1 MTTPA
6 GDPRRTPLL
15 ELILAAGSLLGLV
28 LTVIGLD
35 IDRTARAV
43 GAVLLV
49 LAAACG
55 IGGIVVAQRRRL
67 AIGASIAL
75 VLGAVGMLALA
86 PPGGSAVAPGRPST
100 ATPGLIV
107 SSMEVLAAGP
117 NRPATIDVSLRNPGG
132 IRVGLTGAEVTI
144 LDFAL
149 IPVCVSAANT
159 QVSAEYDLQLPDEPA
174 PGTVLRR
181 VLHQEIGPDA
191 LDRFTLRFKAPNAG
205 PKANELDSYVYR
217 VRITV
222 AQDGGLPPV
231 DLGEFV
237 VEGQNAVTGTDHYFP
252 SRTPATLADARDHGL
267 CQDDKACQEATRAC
281 WNANRAALERLLGDG
296 ARLSDGAHQARQTLF
311 G

>member
-6 GDPRRTPLL
+6 GEPRRPPLL

-35 IDRTARAV
+35 IDRTYRAI

-49 LAAACG
+49 LAAAAG
-55 IGGIVVAQRRRL
+55 IGAIFVAQRRRL
-67 AIGASIAL
+67 AIGASL
-75 VLGAVGMLALA
+75 VLVVSAIGVLALA
-86 PPGGSAVAPGRPST
+86 PPAGSAIAPGRPST
-100 ATPGLIV
+100 AAPGLIV
-107 SSMEVLAAGP
+107 SSVEVLAAGP
-117 NRPATIDVSLRNPGG
+117 NRPATVDVSLRNPGAT
-132 IRVGLTGAEVTI
+132 RVGLSEVEVTI

-159 QVSAEYDLQLPDEPA
+159 QVSADYDLQLPDEPA
-174 PGTVLRR
+174 PGAVLRK
-181 VLHQEIGPDA
+181 VLHQEIGPDE
-191 LDRFTLRFKAPNAG
+191 LDRFALRFKAPDGG
-205 PKANELDSYVYR
+205 PKASELDSYVYR

-222 AQDGGLPPV
+222 AQDGGLPTV

-252 SRTPATLADARDHGL
+252 SRQPATLADARDHGL
-267 CQDDKACQEATRAC
+267 CQDDTACQQATRTC
-281 WNANRAALERLLGDG
+281 WNTNRAALERLLGDG
-296 ARLSDGAHQARQTLF
+296 GSLSDGAAEARKALF